1 MYGFNGY
8 ATAVDTMLPTSKKVM
23 HTFQVVHLAAE
34 KLQACRQRSQ
44 HELVLV
50 GKCEVER

>member
-1 MYGFNGY
+1 MDGLNGY

-23 HTFQVVHLAAE
+23 HPFQVVHLAAE
-34 KLQACRQRSQ
+34 KLQVCRQRLQ
-44 HELVLV
+44 YELV